1 MRRLGE
7 LGCSGPE
14 ARERMKRLLKM
25 GLADTE
31 APLSDREK
39 QFIEDMK
46 AAIADNP
53 NFEPSYGQ
61 MVKLT
66 DLHEKYII

>member
-7 LGCSGPE
+7 LGCSGKE
-14 ARERMKRLLKM
+14 ARERLVRLLKM

-31 APLSDREK
+31 APLSDGQRK
-39 QFIEDMK
+39 FIQDMK
-46 AAIADNP
+46 DGLANNP

-61 MVKLT
+61 LT
-66 DLHEKYII
+66 KAQDLYDKYVL